1 MGLKVAPASLHWS
14 QPSVPQ
20 SPPSCSQTLASAISS
35 PSSRRR
41 SFVSGD
47 GALFCRFVEKSGLF
61 LGANQPSN
69 LYRSRSCGNKRSRV
83 RIIRKALSASLDSF
97 FDEEISKKI
106 QELAVRC
113 QLSED
118 DDDGSA
124 KMNETFETRL
134 DNAGASAASN
144 GEAKFLENS
153 RPFEALEPPH
163 FPDRDEIIPAN
174 IERKANSVDI
184 PLSLRII
191 KRKKQ
196 WQGGVVEARESAYCS
211 MKKAFSSMVFIIRE
225 LHSYTLQ
232 MRSIL
237 FYEDL
242 QGIVA
247 NVQKEIHASFVWL
260 FQTVFSQTP
269 TLMVYV
275 MILLANY
282 SVYSMSSNAAL
293 AAAPP
298 LQPYAATTEEV
309 SSMVDDES
317 YSGQK
322 FDSSIVKTLKLSSSS
337 GKTASVGGN
346 NGGGGGKFRSV
357 ASGTEGDGRFD
368 ESNSYSTI
376 STDGASSLLNPSRTS
391 DEESVSRQV
400 SMEEE
405 AALWNSIVE
414 EASKMQAPSRDGV
427 LDQET
432 MKRFVSPVDARI
444 EDDDQ
449 SEYFRM
455 ELLYQTGLA
464 QEPNNPLLLA
474 NYAQFL
480 YLVVRDLDR
489 AEDYFKRATK
499 VEPKDAEALNKYA
512 TFLWLVRNDLWAAEE
527 TYLEAIDA
535 EPSNSYY
542 AANYAHFLW
551 NTGGEDTCFPLSSP
565 DAESDGV

>member
-1 MGLKVAPASLHWS
+1 MGLKVAPPSMHWS

-20 SPPSCSQTLASAISS
+20 SPPSSSQTLASAISS

-41 SFVSGD
+41 SFTTGD
-47 GALFCRFVEKSGLF
+47 GALFCRLVERSGLF
-61 LGANQPSN
+61 NQPSN

-83 RIIRKALSASLDSF
+83 RIIRKSLSASLNSF
-97 FDEEISKKI
+97 SDEEFSKKI
-106 QELAVRC
+106 QELALRF

-118 DDDGSA
+118 DVQGNA
-124 KMNETFETRL
+124 KMDENVDSRL
-134 DNAGASAASN
+134 NNGGGGAGASSN
-144 GEAKFLENS
+144 GEAKFLENL
-153 RPFEALEPPH
+153 RPFDALEPPD
-163 FPDRDEIIPAN
+163 FPDRHEIIPAN

-196 WQGGVVEARESAYCS
+196 WQGGIVDAEESAYCS
-211 MKKAFSSMVFIIRE
+211 IKKAFSSMVFIIRE
-225 LHSYTLQ
+225 LHSYTLH

-242 QGIVA
+242 QGILA

-293 AAAPP
+293 AGAPP
-298 LQPYAATTEEV
+298 LQTYAATTTEEV
-309 SSMVDDES
+309 SVVDDES
-317 YSGQK
+317 SSRHK
-322 FDSSIVKTLKLSSSS
+322 FDSSIVKTLKLSSSG
-337 GKTASVGGN
+337 GKTASVEGN
-346 NGGGGGKFRSV
+346 NGGGGGKSRSV

-368 ESNSYSTI
+368 ESNYYSTI
-376 STDGASSLLNPSRTS
+376 TPDGVSSLLNPSRTS
-391 DEESVSRQV
+391 GEESVSRQAA
-400 SMEEE
+400 MEQE
-405 AALWNSIVE
+405 AALWDSIVE
-414 EASKMQAPSRDGV
+414 EASVMQAGTKDDA

-432 MKRFVSPVDARI
+432 MKSLVSPVDAKV
-444 EDDDQ
+444 EADDH
-449 SEYFRM
+449 SEQFRT
-455 ELLYQTGLA
+455 ELQYQTGLA
-464 QEPNNPLLLA
+464 QEPSNPLLLA

-480 YLVVRDLDR
+480 YLVVRDHDR

-512 TFLWLVRNDLWAAEE
+512 NFLWLARNDHWAAEE
-527 TYLEAIDA
+527 TYLAALDI
-535 EPSNSYY
+535 EPDNAFY

-565 DAESDGV
+565 NDEADGV